1 MMTMFLH
8 LAGLLSSLLSIG
20 AFLTSVTGCSIGI
33 AVLMFGLLCL
43 PILRKPL
50 NTVIRQMVNF
60 YYRKEPKGTFHIPMY
75 DRVLRRAILPRASLM
90 KTLFWA

>member
-1 MMTMFLH
+1 MTMFLH
-8 LAGLLSSLLSIG
+8 LAGLLSSLISIG

-33 AVLMFGLLCL
+33 AVLMLTLLYL

-50 NTVIRQMVNF
+50 KEVVRQMVNF
-60 YYRKEPKGTFHIPMY
+60 YYKKEPKGIFHVPMY

-90 KTLFWA
+90 RTLFWF